1 MHNIDK
7 LLKNLESIREQA
19 KPLVESRWEEFEKLR
34 QEGSEEDLFSELC
47 FCILTAN
54 WSAQGGIKAQK
65 IIGRGFVY
73 MSKEELV
80 SKLREVGHRYP
91 EARAEY
97 IISNRWIIG
106 KLKELI
112 KQEDPREYIVKN
124 VKGLGWKE
132 SSHFLR
138 NIAFTNYAILDKHV
152 LRIMNKYGLIEEI
165 PKGWTKKRYLD
176 YEERLRKVADMF
188 GEHLGKFD
196 LYLWYMIKKTVDK

>member
-1 MHNIDK
+1 MKDLK
-7 LLKNLESIREQA
+7 ELLDRLEEIREVA
-19 KPLVESRWEEFEKLR
+19 KPLVEDRWREFEKLR
-34 QEGSEEDLFSELC
+34 KEGTEEELFSELC
-47 FCILTAN
+47 FCVLTAN

-65 IIGRGFVY
+65 FINNGFVHLT
-73 MSKEELV
+73 KEEL
-80 SKLREVGHRYP
+80 SQKLREVGHRYP

-97 IISNRWIIG
+97 IISNRWIINRL
-106 KLKELI
+106 KDLLKE
-112 KQEDPREYIVKN
+112 EDPREFIVMN

-138 NIAFTNYAILDKHV
+138 NVAYTNYAILDKHV
-152 LRIMNKYGLIEEI
+152 LRIMHQYGLIDEI

-176 YEERLRKVADMF
+176 YEERLRKVANDF